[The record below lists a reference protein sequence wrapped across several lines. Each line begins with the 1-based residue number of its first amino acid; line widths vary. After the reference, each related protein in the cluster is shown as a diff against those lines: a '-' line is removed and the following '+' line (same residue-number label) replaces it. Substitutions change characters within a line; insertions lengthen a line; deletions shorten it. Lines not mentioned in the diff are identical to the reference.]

1 MPQWAS
7 NTGRAIDKH
16 TSAQRLVQTYSHSL
30 AFGLLSAVLIEKRA
44 HTDAHH
50 NQEPCTESPK
60 IHHRTS
66 STLHKVIGIG
76 TSPAYPIRQRSDYI
90 GRHDEQGQVAMEE
103 GGGQD
108 DEEEAYS
115 KDLMDDVLTISQ
127 DTVVGEGDFGRRE
140 AGRSIR
146 RIMR

>member
-7 NTGRAIDKH
+7 NTGRAIEEH

-30 AFGLLSAVLIEKRA
+30 ALGLLSTVLIKRA

-60 IHHRTS
+60 IHHCTS

-108 DEEEAYS
+108 NEEEAYG
-115 KDLMDDVLTISQ
+115 KDLLDEVFTIS
-127 DTVVGEGDFGRRE
+127 
-140 AGRSIR
+140 
-146 RIMR
+146 